1 VLWFE
6 AAPYKPVL
14 QRNGTGRPRQ
24 PGQGTCPYPEIL
36 SKLLIKV
43 HVVIFGE
50 VMKPTLKQAD
60 DSVGRMSGNNY
71 STRCRAAL
79 GRRFSESL
87 GRLLT
92 LYHGQFN
99 SLSVFKSH
107 FGERLKHSVFVE
119 GFDAFCHG

>member
-1 VLWFE
+1 MH
-6 AAPYKPVL
+6 
-14 QRNGTGRPRQ
+14 
-24 PGQGTCPYPEIL
+24 PYPEIL

-43 HVVIFGE
+43 LVVIFGE
-50 VMKPTLKQAD
+50 VVKPTLKQAN
-60 DSVGRMSGNNY
+60 DSIGGMSGNNY

-79 GRRFSESL
+79 GRRFSEPL

-92 LYHGQFN
+92 LDHGQLD

-107 FGERLKHSVFVE
+107 FAERFKHSVFVE

>member
-1 VLWFE
+1 MD
-6 AAPYKPVL
+6 
-14 QRNGTGRPRQ
+14 
-24 PGQGTCPYPEIL
+24 PYPEIL

-43 HVVIFGE
+43 SIVIFGE
-50 VMKPTLKQAD
+50 VMKPTLKQPD
-60 DSVGRMSGNNY
+60 DSIGGMSGNTY
-71 STRCRAAL
+71 STRCRATAL
-79 GRRFSESL
+79 GRRFSEPL

-92 LYHGQFN
+92 LYHGQLN

>member
-1 VLWFE
+1 MH
-6 AAPYKPVL
+6 
-14 QRNGTGRPRQ
+14 
-24 PGQGTCPYPEIL
+24 PYPEIL

-43 HVVIFGE
+43 LVVIFGE

-60 DSVGRMSGNNY
+60 DSIGRMSGNTH

-79 GRRFSESL
+79 GRRFSEPL

-92 LYHGQFN
+92 LDHGQLN

-107 FGERLKHSVFVE
+107 FAERLKHSVFVE
-119 GFDAFCHG
+119 GFDGLCHG